1 MPAITILFIE
11 DNLDNY
17 ELVRFLLVQEG
28 FTVLGASDGRT
39 GLEMALDRRPD
50 LILLDLSLPEIN
62 GWQIAAQ
69 LKANSATAAIPVI
82 ALTGHTLPGD
92 REKALEAGCDEY
104 ISKPLEIPDFL
115 EVVRQFTGQS

>member
-1 MPAITILFIE
+1 MPACTVLFIE

-28 FTVLGASDGRT
+28 FTVLGASDGRS
-39 GLEMALDRRPD
+39 GLEMALDRCPD

-69 LKANSATAAIPVI
+69 LKGNPATAAIPIV

-92 REKALEAGCDEY
+92 RERALEAGCDEY
-104 ISKPLEIPDFL
+104 ISKPIEIPDFL
-115 EVVRQFTGQS
+115 EMVKRFIR

>member
-1 MPAITILFIE
+1 MTAITVLFIE

-28 FTVLGASDGRT
+28 FTVLGAGDGRT
-39 GLEMALDRRPD
+39 GLELARERRPD

-62 GWQIAAQ
+62 GWQIAK
-69 LKANSATAAIPVI
+69 LIKADPGTKAIPVV

-104 ISKPLEIPDFL
+104 ISKPLDIPEFL
-115 EVVRQFTGQS
+115 EMVRKFTS

>member
-1 MPAITILFIE
+1 MPAATILFIE

-28 FTVLGASDGRT
+28 FSVLGAGDGRT
-39 GLEMALDRRPD
+39 GLDMARERHPN

-62 GWQIAAQ
+62 GWQIAKL
-69 LKANSATAAIPVI
+69 LKADPDTRTIPVV

-92 REKALEAGCDEY
+92 REKALDAGCDEY
-104 ISKPLEIPDFL
+104 ISKPLDIPEFL
-115 EVVRQFTGQS
+115 DVVRRFTS